1 VPFYFLSFYLDSKN
15 LGHLL
20 GEVSIYNRFV
30 NQGDLN
36 MDKSDKTHQIISVL
50 MKEARH
56 CMDHEHFE
64 DAVLKLQ
71 KCLQLEEEP
80 KSRAAILGE
89 LGYCFLRL
97 GWFEEAIKVYTQL
110 LKANPANNDSR
121 FFLASAY
128 ASLKWTNDAIEE
140 LRTILST
147 DLNDVLAHHDL
158 GLCYRD
164 LGWMKESLEEM
175 KIANAKA
182 MIYGNP
188 EEKEVVKSSLSNLE
202 EEIENGDE
210 DGSQDALLFFILLI
224 SIIKRLK
231 SKTRKL

>member
-1 VPFYFLSFYLDSKN
+1 
-15 LGHLL
+15 L
-20 GEVSIYNRFV
+20 GEVKVYNEIIKREEQEEHTTMTKNFENHEVISI
-30 NQGDLN
+30 L
-36 MDKSDKTHQIISVL
+36 T
-50 MKEARH
+50 KEARRS
-56 CMDHEHFE
+56 MDHEHFE

-71 KCLQLEEEP
+71 RCLQLEEEP
-80 KSRAAILGE
+80 KSRSAILGE

-128 ASLKWTNDAIEE
+128 ASLKWTNDAIKE

-175 KIANAKA
+175 KIAHTKA

-188 EEKEVVKSSLSNLE
+188 EEKEVVKSSLVNLE
-202 EEIENGDE
+202 QEIEND
-210 DGSQDALLFFILLI
+210 DGPNDALLFFILLTTM
-224 SIIKRLK
+224 IKRLK
-231 SKTRKL
+231 SKIKKGKL